1 MELLNRNRHLALL
14 GALLAILMIALLRP
28 YGWNASAVFHM
39 DTVLSEKHAMSG
51 GFVVLDV
58 PAYDGAQY
66 YLVARNIPDMLRPS
80 RWEYLQSVSPTSYG
94 YQRFLLPLT
103 ALALSL
109 GQTGLLPYAF
119 LLINLTSLL
128 LAFWIV
134 LRAFPD
140 KPLYAYAVALC
151 PAAMVGLH
159 FNLAEPLTLL
169 LLAIFLIRFARSQ
182 RLEGWDAT
190 LLSLLVL
197 TREVNILFAGLV
209 GLFVLLRRQW
219 SDVALALIPLAA
231 FLLLHGWIYAIF
243 GEMPF
248 FMSTGKSTFP
258 FQAVYEL
265 LTGGYGY
272 DYKTLT
278 SIPLFLLFVFP
289 GLVWTGS
296 LIVSGKDRSFS
307 AIGSFFFLLLMC
319 AMPDHIVGS
328 ITSIGRVIT
337 PVYPLVILLAAKH
350 DARPA
355 RYLAIIALLIG
366 VAAAIS
372 LASVIHPFTPVP

>member
-1 MELLNRNRHLALL
+1 MKALIRNRHVAILVTLLAALL
-14 GALLAILMIALLRP
+14 TLLLHP
-28 YGWNASAVFHM
+28 YGWDPSAAFHM
-39 DTVLSEKHAMSG
+39 DTVLSEKHTMPSG
-51 GFVVLDV
+51 FIVLDV

-66 YLVARNIPDMLRPS
+66 YLVARNIPDMVRPS
-80 RWEYLQSVSPTSYG
+80 RWERLREVSPTSYG

-103 ALALSL
+103 AFVLSL
-109 GQTGLLPYAF
+109 GQTGFLPYSF
-119 LLINLTSLL
+119 PLINLAALIGS
-128 LAFWIV
+128 FWIV
-134 LRAFPD
+134 LRAFPS

-159 FNLAEPLTLL
+159 FNIAEPLTIVLL
-169 LLAIFLIRFARSQ
+169 TLFLSRFVRSGKLAALDV
-182 RLEGWDAT
+182 L
-190 LLSLLVL
+190 LLSLAVL
-197 TREVNILFAGLV
+197 TREVNIMFGGILGCYFLCTRQWRDAGLM
-209 GLFVLLRRQW
+209 F
-219 SDVALALIPLAA
+219 IPLAV
-231 FLLLHGWIYAIF
+231 FLLLHGWIFAIF
-243 GEMPF
+243 GELPF
-248 FMSTGKSTFP
+248 FMSTGKSTLP

-289 GLVWTGS
+289 ALAWTGR
-296 LIVSGKDRSFS
+296 LIVTGKDRSFA
-307 AIGSFFFLLLMC
+307 AIASFLFLLLMC

-337 PVYPLVILLAAKH
+337 PVYPLVLLLAAKH

-355 RYLAIIALLIG
+355 RFLAIIALLIG
-366 VAAAIS
+366 LAAAFG

>member
-1 MELLNRNRHLALL
+1 MKSLIRNRHVSIL
-14 GALLAILMIALLRP
+14 GALLCVLMVILLRP
-28 YGWNASAVFHM
+28 YGWNPSAAFHM
-39 DTVLSEKHAMSG
+39 DTVLSAKHAMPQ

-66 YLVARNIPDMLRPS
+66 YLVSRNIPDMLRPS
-80 RWEYLQSVSPTSYG
+80 RWEYLRSVSPTSYG

-103 ALALSL
+103 AFLLSF
-109 GQTGLLPYAF
+109 GQTGFFPYAF
-119 LLINLTSLL
+119 PLINLVALIGS
-128 LAFWIV
+128 FWII
-134 LRAFPD
+134 LRAFPG

-159 FNLAEPLTLL
+159 FNIAEPLTILL
-169 LLAIFLIRFARSQ
+169 LTLFLTRFARSGK
-182 RLEGWDAT
+182 LAAFDVL
-190 LLSLLVL
+190 LLSLAVL
-197 TREVNILFAGLV
+197 TREVNIIFGGILGCYFLCTRQWRDAGLM
-209 GLFVLLRRQW
+209 F
-219 SDVALALIPLAA
+219 IPLAV

-243 GEMPF
+243 GELPF

-289 GLVWTGS
+289 ALVWTGW
-296 LIVSGKDRSFS
+296 LFATGKDRGFLTV
-307 AIGSFFFLLLMC
+307 GSFLFLLLMC

-337 PVYPLVILLAAKH
+337 PVYPLVLLLGAKH
-350 DARPA
+350 DSMPA
-355 RYLAIIALLIG
+355 RFLAIIALSIG
-366 VAAAIS
+366 VAAALS
-372 LASVIHPFTPVP
+372 LASVIHPFTPAP

>member
-1 MELLNRNRHLALL
+1 MEFLNRNRHLALL
-14 GALLAILMIALLRP
+14 GALLTILMIVLLRP
-28 YGWNASAVFHM
+28 YGWNASALFHM
-39 DTVLSEKHAMSG
+39 DTVLSEKHSMPH

-66 YLVARNIPDMLRPS
+66 YLVARNIPDMFRPS
-80 RWEYLQSVSPTSYG
+80 RWDHLRSVSPTSYG

-103 ALALSL
+103 ALVLSL

-119 LLINLTSLL
+119 LLINLASLL

-134 LRAFPD
+134 LHAFPD
-140 KPLYAYAVALC
+140 KPLYAYAVGLC

-159 FNLAEPLTLL
+159 FDIAEPLTLFL
-169 LLAIFLIRFARSQ
+169 LTLFLSRFIRSQ
-182 RLEGWDAT
+182 RLDAVDICI
-190 LLSLLVL
+190 LSLAVL
-197 TREVNILFAGLV
+197 TREVNILFAGLL
-209 GLFVLLRRQW
+209 GCYVLCGRQW
-219 SDVALALIPLAA
+219 RDAGLMCIPLVA

-248 FMSTGKSTFP
+248 FMSTGKSTLP

-289 GLVWTGS
+289 ALGWTGW
-296 LIVSGKDRSFS
+296 LLAKGKDRSFL
-307 AIGSFFFLLLMC
+307 AVASFLFLLLMC

-350 DARPA
+350 DASPA
-355 RYLAIIALLIG
+355 RALAILALLIG
-366 VAAAIS
+366 
-372 LASVIHPFTPVP
+372 LAPAVTPASAIHPFPPVP